1 MKQNPVAKFFFAKF
15 SSNDFSFSRETLVT
29 ALENYSADAVLS
41 GMSRLK
47 SRFGQFKTVYID
59 LGTNLIEADKPKDE
73 DETEFEGGLSLPN
86 HFPNV
91 VWKHEM
97 RF

>member
-1 MKQNPVAKFFFAKF
+1 MVAKFFFAKF

-47 SRFGQFKTVYID
+47 SRFGQFKTEYSD
-59 LGTNLIEADKPKDE
+59 LGTNLIAAGRLDKSLDE
-73 DETEFEGGLSLPN
+73 DETEFEGGQSWPN
-86 HFPNV
+86 HFPGV
-91 VWKHEM
+91 VWKPGAP
-97 RF
+97 